1 MMKKLK
7 KITFGLF
14 ACLCVAVGL
23 LASCS
28 DDDPPVFATLSGT
41 VTDYETGAPIEN
53 AVVTLSPS
61 GYTQKTDVT
70 GCFCFKELEPQSY
83 TIFVQKTGYYPNHK
97 SVMAVSGEEVNVNI
111 PLTLINTGNDD
122 K

>member
-7 KITFGLF
+7 KITLGLF
-14 ACLCVAVGL
+14 ACLCLVGL
-23 LASCS
+23 FSSCS
-28 DDDPPVFATLSGT
+28 DDDSEIFATLSGT
-41 VTDYETGAPIEN
+41 VTDYETGEAIEN
-53 AVVTLSPS
+53 AVVTLSPL

-83 TIFVQKTGYYPNHK
+83 TIVVQKTGYQPNRK
-97 SVMAVSGEEVNVNI
+97 NVTAVSGEEVNVNI
-111 PLTLINTGNDD
+111 PLTLINTENDD